1 MKAYITLLST
11 VSYLPG
17 VIVLHD
23 SVKRSDTPYPFWVAI
38 SSSVPPEVDAKLIDR
53 GMYVLRL
60 PIPIK
65 IPLNFRENSGHWGNT
80 FDKIHL
86 FGLTSFAKL
95 VYLDSD
101 MIVLKNIDELFDKPH
116 LSAVAAGQLEHPDW
130 IRLNSGLMVI
140 EPEDQLPEKMVGV
153 IDRAVEEVSA
163 LGSNK
168 IGDQDIVNAYYRDWP
183 HRKDLHL
190 DDGYNLFFSDLD
202 AYIDRHG
209 YQISVEANKSSKNV
223 HVVHFVGPQK
233 PWMKWANAKHLLRII
248 KNKSSCKREREAFL
262 MYLAHLKR
270 LNLS

>member
-1 MKAYITLLST
+1 M
-11 VSYLPG
+11 SYLPG

-23 SVKRSDTPYPFWVAI
+23 SVKRTNSSYPFWVAI
-38 SSSVPPEVDAKLIDR
+38 SSSIPPEVDAKLRDR
-53 GMYVLRL
+53 GMYVVRL
-60 PIPIK
+60 PLPVK
-65 IPLNFRENSGHWGNT
+65 IPLTFKENSGHWGNT

-101 MIVLKNIDELFDKPH
+101 MIVLKNIDELFEKSH

-130 IRLNSGLMVI
+130 TRLNSGLMVI
-140 EPEDQLPEKMVGV
+140 EPENKLPEKMTGEV
-153 IDRAVEEVSA
+153 DRALQEVSA

-168 IGDQDIVNAYYRDWP
+168 IGDQDIINAYYSDWP
-183 HRKDLHL
+183 DRKDLHL
-190 DDGYNLFFSDLD
+190 DGGYNLFFSDLD

-209 YQISVEANKSSKNV
+209 YQMSCEVDNNLKDV

-233 PWMKWANAKHLLRII
+233 PWMKRANAKHLLATI
-248 KNKSSCKREREAFL
+248 KNKGSCKKEREAFL

>member
-11 VSYLPG
+11 MSYLPG

-23 SVKRSDTPYPFWVAI
+23 SVKRTNTSYPFWVAI
-38 SSSVPPEVDAKLIDR
+38 SSSIPLEVDDKLRDR
-53 GMYVLRL
+53 GMYVVRL
-60 PIPIK
+60 PMPIK
-65 IPLNFRENSGHWGNT
+65 IPQTFKENSGHWGNT

-86 FGLTSFAKL
+86 FGLTSFTKL

-101 MIVLKNIDELFDKPH
+101 MIVLGNIDELFERSH

-130 IRLNSGLMVI
+130 TRLNSGLMVI
-140 EPEDQLPEKMVGV
+140 EPENQLSERMVEAV
-153 IDRAVEEVSA
+153 DRAIEEVSA

-168 IGDQDIVNAYYRDWP
+168 IGDQDIINAYYPDWP
-183 HRKDLHL
+183 ERRDLHL

-202 AYIDRHG
+202 AYVDRHR
-209 YQISVEANKSSKNV
+209 YQMPGEAKNNFKKV
-223 HVVHFVGPQK
+223 HVLHFVGPLK
-233 PWMKWANAKHLLRII
+233 PWMKWANAKHLLNTI
-248 KNKSSCKREREAFL
+248 KNKSSCKKEREAFL